1 MWKHES
7 TSLEDLQVK
16 KFTDIINDTLLCLQT
31 EAQHGCPLRGS
42 SEQLTQTAKQLMKLG
57 NSYGRVGRRTEGPE
71 ENRNFRGRPTE
82 SPNMDPWGSQR
93 LNHQLK
99 SIYCLDLGPLHICS
113 R

>member
-42 SEQLTQTAKQLMKLG
+42 TNQLNQTDAETHSQTG
-57 NSYGRVGRRTEGPE
+57 DGARDSYGRCRGNDCNPEGDQ
-71 ENRNFRGRPTE
+71 NSTGRPTE
-82 SPNMDPWGSQR
+82 S
-93 LNHQLK
+93 LNWTLE
-99 SIYCLDLGPLHICS
+99 PL
-113 R
+113 RD